1 MKHAYLILAHNEF
14 GLLQTLISCLDDA
27 RNDIFVHIDRKVA
40 SLPELWAENAGLF
53 VLEDRVNV
61 FWGDFSVVEAEYKLL
76 EASAMNDEYEYYH
89 IISGVDLP
97 LKSQDEIHRFFERNR
112 GKEFL
117 GFSTYD
123 TVDEVRRK
131 VNRWHLFPHDFKN
144 KSAVKKVLRAG
155 FIRLQEVFHL
165 TRNKDYAFR
174 KGTQWASLTDGFV
187 RTLIANKSL
196 VRKLF
201 THTFCADEIYKQTIC
216 WNTGFRQNVFDMG
229 NEGHGCMRAIGWKNN
244 SIVDWDRSDYEELR
258 DSDAMFARK
267 FNSKDPGFIQS
278 ILALS
283 KK

>member
-40 SLPELWAENAGLF
+40 RLPELWAENAGLF
-53 VLEDRVNV
+53 VLEDRVEV

-76 EASAMNDEYEYYH
+76 EKAAMNDEYEYYH

-97 LKSQDEIHRFFERNR
+97 LKSQDEIHGFFKRNR

-123 TVDEVRRK
+123 TVEEVRRK

-144 KSAVKKVLRAG
+144 KSKVKKTLRAG

-165 TRNKDYAFR
+165 TRNKQYVFR

-187 RTLIANKSL
+187 RTLLANKSL
-196 VRKLF
+196 VKKMF
-201 THTFCADEIYKQTIC
+201 THTFCPDEIYKQTIC
-216 WNTGFRQNVFDMG
+216 WNTGFRQNVFDM
-229 NEGHGCMRAIGWKNN
+229 NDEGHGCMRAIGWKNN
-244 SIVDWDRSDYEELR
+244 MIVDWTRNDYEELR
-258 DSDAMFARK
+258 DSDALFARK

-278 ILALS
+278 VLDLS
-283 KK
+283 K